1 MLEALR
7 PASASEWDV
16 WLVDVAV
23 GRAIKTDLQES
34 PYIPGYYWFPDRLIV
49 AGWTELQEWDL
60 TRSVRRVLPAK
71 ASYAGPLSTDGRYLA
86 GRMLEGPED
95 PETWLAPL
103 TVAVY
108 DLATETER
116 LYRHVGNYRV
126 PHRGGGVPVSVP
138 MRWGDDG
145 RSLYVQ
151 QWEDAP
157 YTDSQSYW
165 AVLDLETGD
174 LRPAEETL
182 PGDPWSY
189 GSGPQTVTSSTGWS
203 FRQADWGP
211 VTLTSPDGREVTH
224 GEGLPLAWMEDGRL
238 LLVRWPDYDYRRD
251 P

>member
-71 ASYAGPLSTDGRYLA
+71 AS
-86 GRMLEGPED
+86 
-95 PETWLAPL
+95 
-103 TVAVY
+103 
-108 DLATETER
+108 
-116 LYRHVGNYRV
+116 
-126 PHRGGGVPVSVP
+126 
-138 MRWGDDG
+138 
-145 RSLYVQ
+145 
-151 QWEDAP
+151 
-157 YTDSQSYW
+157 
-165 AVLDLETGD
+165 
-174 LRPAEETL
+174 
-182 PGDPWSY
+182 
-189 GSGPQTVTSSTGWS
+189 TGWS

-251 P
+251 PWW